1 MLLLMKKQLALGLL
15 ACILI
20 SYPWNANADVVT
32 ISGRQILVNGAPYTI
47 KGVCYNPVPKYTDKV
62 SFSNLTEDLALMKE
76 AGINTIRV
84 YSPIADKA
92 VLDEINAAGLKV
104 IMGFGYNQGGKYDIL
119 SGSFVNLVNT
129 YKNHGAIL
137 FWELG
142 NEYNYHAEWFGGDI
156 QTWYRAL
163 NGAVELI
170 HNTDPFHPVSTACG
184 GIPDSNLLTVCPN
197 VDVWGMNVYSWD
209 NPEGIFSDWSARSS
223 KPMYLSETGADSYM
237 TIKANGY
244 EQGENEKAQAD
255 ADRKILESVFRH
267 SDICSGVTLFEFA
280 DEWWKAG
287 DSKKQDQGGCAPN
300 SCGVPY
306 DGAANEE
313 YWGILTT
320 DRHKKLAF
328 EVVKEKYTDLTKSK

>member
-1 MLLLMKKQLALGLL
+1 MNKQFAFVLS
-15 ACILI
+15 ACIFIL
-20 SYPWNANADVVT
+20 NTVTAKTDVVT
-32 ISGRQILVNGAPYTI
+32 ISGRQIFVNGSPYTI
-47 KGVCYNPVPKYTDKV
+47 KGICYNPVPKYTDKV

-92 VLDEINAAGLKV
+92 VLDEINAAGIKV
-104 IMGFGYNQGGKYDIL
+104 IMGFGYNQDGKYDIL
-119 SGSFVNLVNT
+119 SGSFINYVNT

-137 FWELG
+137 LWELG
-142 NEYNYHAEWFGGDI
+142 NEYNYHAEWFEGDI
-156 QTWYRAL
+156 QIWYRAL
-163 NGAVELI
+163 NNAVEMI
-170 HNTDPFHPVSTACG
+170 HKTDLDHPVSTACG
-184 GIPDSNLLTVCPN
+184 GLPDANTLSACPN

-209 NPEGIFSDWSARSS
+209 NPEGIFSDWSTQSS

-237 TIKANGY
+237 TLKANGY
-244 EQGENEKAQAD
+244 EQGENQKAQAD
-255 ADRKILESVFRH
+255 ATSKILESVFAH
-267 SDICSGVTLFEFA
+267 PDICSGVTLFEFA

-287 DSKKQDQGGCAPN
+287 DSKTHDQGGCAPN

-320 DRHKKLAF
+320 ERNKKMAF
-328 EVVKEKYTDLTKSK
+328 QIVKEKYLSLVKSE